1 MGIDCKVL
9 LPTDVRARDVA
20 KAMAILLGADKTKH
34 PPGKSGSW
42 VCQTDAKVEAN
53 TAVPTCAD
61 LVVLGDRYLYHF
73 EVQGGQ
79 RLLMRRARAKTIA
92 LFCRL
97 AQFFGG
103 AVDFNDC
110 DDQYDRFYERP
121 IHRPVNDP
129 EDGLMWNQLQE
140 DLFNLEPLADEDV
153 AKYAEYAAYKE

>member
-1 MGIDCKVL
+1 M
-9 LPTDVRARDVA
+9 P
-20 KAMAILLGADKTKH
+20 
-34 PPGKSGSW
+34 
-42 VCQTDAKVEAN
+42 
-53 TAVPTCAD
+53 
-61 LVVLGDRYLYHF
+61 GDRYLYHF

-79 RLLMRRARAKTIA
+79 RLIMRRARAEAIA

-121 IHRPVNDP
+121 MRRPVNDP

-140 DLFNLEPLADEDV
+140 DLFNLKPLTEQEIAQYD
-153 AKYAEYAAYKE
+153 EYAAYH